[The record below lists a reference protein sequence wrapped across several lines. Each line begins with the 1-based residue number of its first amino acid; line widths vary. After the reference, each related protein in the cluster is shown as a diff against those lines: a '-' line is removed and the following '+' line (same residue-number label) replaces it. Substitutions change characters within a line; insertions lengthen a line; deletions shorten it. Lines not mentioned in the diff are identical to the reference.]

1 MAKIYLITNQINGKQ
16 YVGQTSFSLQQRF
29 KRHCQDALKETLKN
43 RPLYSAMRKYG
54 IDNFI
59 ITLIEETDSPD
70 EREQY
75 WIKELQ
81 TYISGYNAT
90 LGGEG
95 KTLYPHNE
103 ILQRL
108 KEHPYPVDIAK
119 EFHCHKDTIYK
130 IAQAN
135 NIQVRNKSQEHLAE
149 RAKVISQYD
158 LTGQWLQDFNS
169 TQEAAIWCYNN
180 GLCATLNSGV
190 RSHISECANGKRK
203 TAYKHMWKYN

>member
-29 KRHCQDALKETLKN
+29 KTHYYDALKETAKH
-43 RPLYSAMRKYG
+43 RPLYSAIRKYG
-54 IDNFI
+54 IDNFTI
-59 ITLIEETDSPD
+59 SLIEETDFPN

-75 WIKELQ
+75 WIKKLQ
-81 TYISGYNAT
+81 TYETGYNAT

-95 KTLYPHNE
+95 QTLYNHSA
-103 ILQRL
+103 IVQRL
-108 KEHPYPVDIAK
+108 KEHPYPIDVAK
-119 EFHCHKDTIYK
+119 EFQCHRDTICK

-135 NIQVRNKSQEHLAE
+135 NIQVCNKGQENLAE

-169 TQEAAIWCYNN
+169 TQEAATWCYNN

-190 RSHISECANGKRK
+190 RGHSSECANGKRK
-203 TAYKHMWKYN
+203 TAYKYIWKYK

>member
-29 KRHCQDALKETLKN
+29 KIHCHDALRENFKH
-43 RPLYSAMRKYG
+43 RPLYSAIRKYG
-54 IDNFI
+54 IDNFTI
-59 ITLIEETDSPD
+59 SLIEETDFPN

-75 WIKELQ
+75 WIKKLQ
-81 TYISGYNAT
+81 TYETGYNAT

-95 KTLYPHNE
+95 KTLYNHSA
-103 ILQRL
+103 IVQRL
-108 KEHPYPVDIAK
+108 KEHPYPIDIAE
-119 EFHCHKDTIYK
+119 EFQCHKDTIYN

-135 NIQVRNKSQEHLAE
+135 NIQVRNKGTERLAQK
-149 RAKVISQYD
+149 AKIISQYD

-169 TQEAAIWCYNN
+169 TQEAAKWCYENK
-180 GLCATLNSGV
+180 LCTTFNSGV

-203 TAYKHMWKYN
+203 TAYKHIWKYK